1 MGSTV
6 SQVPLTL
13 LSVANN
19 HELLTGVSW
28 TPYWNQQLSNVFL
41 NLELRL
47 RDEDSR
53 FCFGREIQRMS
64 DRILLYNKRNRK
76 WLNEVKKIC
85 MWETT
90 TKFLP
95 SPGSTIS
102 TVVVSGNSSTAM
114 TGSESW
120 IWKVSE
126 VSNSWSV
133 NIFTFQVAV
142 VWPGLNWTCFWAFP
156 RKSLSCTAV
165 PSTVPMPK
173 KDRYKQKSSVVLLD
187 CS

>member
-1 MGSTV
+1 MGSTE

-64 DRILLYNKRNRK
+64 NRILLYNKRNRK
-76 WLNEVKKIC
+76 NMYVRNHHQF
-85 MWETT
+85 
-90 TKFLP
+90 FLP

>member
-1 MGSTV
+1 MYAV
-6 SQVPLTL
+6 
-13 LSVANN
+13 
-19 HELLTGVSW
+19 
-28 TPYWNQQLSNVFL
+28 
-41 NLELRL
+41 
-47 RDEDSR
+47 
-53 FCFGREIQRMS
+53 IQ
-64 DRILLYNKRNRK
+64 K
-76 WLNEVKKIC
+76 E

-90 TKFLP
+90 IHFLP

-102 TVVVSGNSSTAM
+102 TVAVSGNSSTAM

-133 NIFTFQVAV
+133 NIFTFHVAV

-165 PSTVPMPK
+165 PSTVAIPE
-173 KDRYKQKSSVVLLD
+173 KDRYKKQNTKTVVLLD
-187 CS
+187 CHESLIAAHIHSFALVDFFFFNEHTTQTWSTMQRSWVIMQEFSPWPYW